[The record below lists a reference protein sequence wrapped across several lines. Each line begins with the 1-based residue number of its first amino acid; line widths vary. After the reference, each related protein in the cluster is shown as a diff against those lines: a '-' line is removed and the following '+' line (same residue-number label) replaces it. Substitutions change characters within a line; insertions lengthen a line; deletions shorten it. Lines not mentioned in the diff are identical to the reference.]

1 MSEANAVAKTQ
12 SDPTTRVAC
21 DTLIDGVKSL
31 KAMLQNA
38 DTDYQV
44 EIGSVLWYLGDAI
57 SAALNAVKKDLREEA
72 ASQLGG
78 GTGTASFDGT
88 DLGTASVNV
97 PKASLRVP
105 KGKKIDDI
113 KAAIGSDFSLFFE
126 EVTTYKPRA
135 QFDERVTGLTN
146 PLHQQILLN
155 AVERVEPT
163 PRVSFRRNDAPKA
176 ASPAPTP
183 APATS
188 GTDPA
193 SLLDD

>member
-1 MSEANAVAKTQ
+1 LSEVE
-12 SDPTTRVAC
+12 R
-21 DTLIDGVKSL
+21 L
-31 KAMLQNA
+31 KGMLQGA
-38 DTDYQV
+38 DTDYSV
-44 EIGSVLWYLGDAI
+44 EIGSILWFLGDAI
-57 SAALNAVKKDLREEA
+57 GSVLDGIKKDLRAEA
-72 ASQLGG
+72 STQLGG

-105 KGKKIDDI
+105 KGKDLDAI
-113 KAAIGSDFSLFFE
+113 KSAIGGDFTLFFE

-135 QFDERVTGLTN
+135 EFDERVTNLTN

-155 AVERVEPT
+155 SIERVEPT
-163 PRVSFRRNDAPKA
+163 PRVSFRRNTPPKA
-176 ASPAPTP
+176 APASTP
-183 APATS
+183 APAVS

>member
-1 MSEANAVAKTQ
+1 MSEANAGTKTQ
-12 SDPTTRVAC
+12 SDPNTRVAC
-21 DTLIDGVKSL
+21 DTLLSEVERL
-31 KAMLQNA
+31 KGMLQGA
-38 DTDYQV
+38 DTDYSV
-44 EIGSVLWYLGDAI
+44 EIGSILWFLGDAI
-57 SAALNAVKKDLREEA
+57 GSVLDGIKKDLRAEA
-72 ASQLGG
+72 STQLGG

-105 KGKKIDDI
+105 KGKDLDAI
-113 KAAIGSDFSLFFE
+113 KSAIGGDFTLFFE

-135 QFDERVTGLTN
+135 EFDERVTNLTN

-155 AVERVEPT
+155 SIERVEPT
-163 PRVSFRRNDAPKA
+163 PRVSFRRNTPPKA
-176 ASPAPTP
+176 APASTP
-183 APATS
+183 APAVS